1 MKQLVAEGS
10 PQCCEGTGAGSPSGM
25 IVLFS
30 TSSHLPPPLAREH
43 NPRQILLLRINMHN
57 CNYLFNDYPWKWI
70 PHPFSVK
77 WLQISCNWASSQHA
91 ALMHSAF
98 SHHDRL
104 VLLTFT
110 LIACPLMPQPD
121 TDLTDGLWE
130 DKAFC
135 GFEMRTE
142 KYEMTALFKKKKK
155 TPYGHF
161 FVTLSDW
168 SFLLNL
174 CEAL

>member
-10 PQCCEGTGAGSPSGM
+10 PQCCEGTGAGL
-25 IVLFS
+25 VLSS

-70 PHPFSVK
+70 LNPSSVK
-77 WLQISCNWASSQHA
+77 WLQISCNWASRQHA

-142 KYEMTALFKKKKK
+142 KYEMTALF
-155 TPYGHF
+155 F
-161 FVTLSDW
+161 
-168 SFLLNL
+168 
-174 CEAL
+174 